1 LKQASL
7 PKIIIAG
14 MSLRVE
20 AFFDKGEYCAG
31 KSTTIIVDDESK
43 LRTLTGILNSKVVSF
58 WMKKYFNSLSMSGGY
73 FNIGT
78 NEIGLIPLPNDMVY
92 PIPQLTCA
100 VDYLMFQRSI
110 NNQSIFFELLVDA
123 IVYELYFPQEIKAA
137 EAEVLKHLNNLPS
150 LKDEWSD
157 QKKLSNIDKVNK
169 ELCNPKHPVSIAM
182 ARQRTISEV
191 KIIEGIDI

>member
-1 LKQASL
+1 
-7 PKIIIAG
+7 
-14 MSLRVE
+14 
-20 AFFDKGEYCAG
+20 
-31 KSTTIIVDDESK
+31 
-43 LRTLTGILNSKVVSF
+43 
-58 WMKKYFNSLSMSGGY
+58 
-73 FNIGT
+73 
-78 NEIGLIPLPNDMVY
+78 
-92 PIPQLTCA
+92 
-100 VDYLMFQRSI
+100 
-110 NNQSIFFELLVDA
+110 LLVDA